1 MHRKERHLLILKD
14 AGEKAF
20 VTVPDLVKVTGAS
33 EATIRRDIIELDA
46 EGKLKKIR
54 GGAERVTPALQPR
67 LKGKP
72 FEINEQINQ
81 EKKRAIAA
89 YAASLCNDGDSII
102 LCGGT
107 TIFAMAK
114 ALKDKK
120 LTVLTNSLPN
130 MEFLLNNTKSTVTMP
145 GGLIYREQNILLS
158 PYEDLITKSFF
169 SKRCFF
175 SALSAGPVGPMEAD
189 ELIINSV
196 TRFLG
201 QSLSLILLLDSS
213 KFNSQGSMIICP
225 WDRIDMVIT
234 DSGLDREKRK
244 SIEDLGIRLI
254 VVPVQEQEA

>member
-1 MHRKERHLLILKD
+1 MHRKQRHFRILKEVR
-14 AGEKAF
+14 EKA
-20 VTVPDLVKVTGAS
+20 VATVPDLVRATGAS

-46 EGKLKKIR
+46 AGKLQKIR
-54 GGAERVTPALQPR
+54 GGVESVTSALQTS
-67 LKGKP
+67 LKGRP

-81 EKKRAIAA
+81 EKKKAIAT

-114 ALKDKK
+114 ALKDRK

-130 MEFLLNNTKSTVTMP
+130 MEFLLNHTHSTVTMP
-145 GGLIYREQNILLS
+145 GGLVYREQNILLS
-158 PYEDLITKSFF
+158 PYEDQITKSFF
-169 SKRCFF
+169 ATRCFF
-175 SALSAGPVGPMEAD
+175 SALSAGPVGPMETD

-201 QSLSLILLLDSS
+201 QSRSLILLLDSS
-213 KFNSQGSMIICP
+213 KFNSKGSLIICP

-244 SIEDLGIRLI
+244 SIEDSGIRLI
-254 VVPVQEQEA
+254 VVPVEKQEA